1 MPGGWGGAGL
11 SRRSPLVSRD
21 LLPPHELWS
30 SRACPRQVL
39 GLPWSLVHQRPG
51 IPPEPGRLVPL
62 YRHTYSKCI
71 SRNPKEF
78 LGRQLRKWL
87 LLRAIILIIC
97 WFSYSDLGPNGS
109 QHANGNLQ
117 LLLKRLGLSFC
128 AICVFSHPLLVA
140 WRINI
145 SRVPIP
151 WIPESC
157 GEKKKIR
164 CPKSRLNMFFSLV
177 MCSVFSKISQSMFIN
192 FQAFGHLFSFITC
205 IWALCK
211 INLPLL
217 KPSTSF

>member
-1 MPGGWGGAGL
+1 MGWCWVVTEEPPRAQGSAPPARVVKQPCVPKAGPG
-11 SRRSPLVSRD
+11 
-21 LLPPHELWS
+21 S
-30 SRACPRQVL
+30 SL
-39 GLPWSLVHQRPG
+39 KPG
-51 IPPEPGRLVPL
+51 PSMSQYPAWASRLVPL
-62 YRHTYSKCI
+62 YRHVYSKCI

-97 WFSYSDLGPNGS
+97 WFSYSDLSPNGS

-128 AICVFSHPLLVA
+128 AICVSSHPLLVA

-157 GEKKKIR
+157 GEKKKYI
-164 CPKSRLNMFFSLV
+164 V
-177 MCSVFSKISQSMFIN
+177 
-192 FQAFGHLFSFITC
+192 
-205 IWALCK
+205 
-211 INLPLL
+211 L
-217 KPSTSF
+217 KVG